1 MWAASRLAEPFQ
13 VSLAVRLSVALSLAA
28 IGQCIS
34 VGGMVSFRRAKTTI
48 NPFNPTAASSLVTSG
63 VYRFTRNPMY
73 VGLVLTLF
81 GWAVFLSSWPS
92 LVLLPLFVLYLN
104 RFQIKPEE
112 RVLSCLFGAEYV
124 AYRERVRRWL

>member
-1 MWAASRLAEPFQ
+1 
-13 VSLAVRLSVALSLAA
+13 
-28 IGQCIS
+28 
-34 VGGMVSFRRAKTTI
+34 
-48 NPFNPTAASSLVTSG
+48 
-63 VYRFTRNPMY
+63 MY

-104 RFQIKPEE
+104 QFQIKPEE